1 LEAKNGAAAIDLRSF
16 AAKDASN
23 RLMQSWEVEISQQVT
38 NPTLYEP
45 GNVLDLSSY
54 NSGADQWNSAT
65 SDVEILLDDAK
76 EQVRSQIGIYPK

>member
-1 LEAKNGAAAIDLRSF
+1 LEAKNGAAQIDLRQF

-23 RLMQSWEVEISQQVT
+23 RLMQSWEVEIASQVT
-38 NPTLYEP
+38 NATLYEP

-54 NSGADQWNSAT
+54 NSGADQFNSAT